1 MKFQEFEATKE
12 NLKHIRNFVEQNL
25 IDFKINPKTVFE
37 LKLVVGESISNII
50 KYGYKES
57 DPKNKIFV
65 EVDFIDNELEI
76 HIYDNG
82 IKVTKDMVKH
92 RDIDDVRP
100 GKIGSYFI
108 KNIMDYF
115 DWSEEKSD
123 WVNHLILKKYLTKND
138 ISKI

>member
-1 MKFQEFEATKE
+1 MKSQEFEATRE

-25 IDFKINPKTVFE
+25 INFKINPKTVSE
-37 LKLVVGESISNII
+37 LKLVVGESIANIV

-65 EVDFIDNELEI
+65 EVDFKDNELEI

-100 GKIGSYFI
+100 GQIGSYFI

-115 DWSEEKSD
+115 DWSEKKCS
-123 WVNHLILKKYLTKND
+123 WTNHLILKK
-138 ISKI
+138 KITNFNEKI

>member
-1 MKFQEFEATKE
+1 MNSQEFEATRE

-25 IDFKINPKTVFE
+25 INFKINPKTVFE
-37 LKLVVGESISNII
+37 IKLVVGESIANIV

-65 EVDFIDNELEI
+65 EVDFKDNQIEI

-123 WVNHLILKKYLTKND
+123 WVNHLILKK
-138 ISKI
+138 KIN

>member
-1 MKFQEFEATKE
+1 MKSQKFEATIE
-12 NLKHIRNFVEQNL
+12 NLKHIRNFVEQIL
-25 IDFKINPKTVFE
+25 IDLKINSKTVFE
-37 LKLVVGESISNII
+37 IKLAVGESISNII

-57 DPKNKIFV
+57 DPKNKICV
-65 EVDFIDNELEI
+65 EVDFKDNLFET

-92 RDIDDVRP
+92 RDIDDVKP
-100 GKIGSYFI
+100 GQIGTYFI

-123 WVNHLILKKYLTKND
+123 WVNHLVLKK
-138 ISKI
+138 KIH

>member
-92 RDIDDVRP
+92 RDIDDVKP

>member
-1 MKFQEFEATKE
+1 MQCQEFEATKE
-12 NLKHIRNFVEQNL
+12 SLKNIRSFVEL
-25 IDFKINPKTVFE
+25 ILKNYSINQK
-37 LKLVVGESISNII
+37 LIMDIKLVVGEATSNII
-50 KYGYKES
+50 KYGYRQS

-65 EVDFIDNELEI
+65 EVDFKDTELEI

-100 GKIGSYFI
+100 GQIGSYFI

-123 WVNHLILKKYLTKND
+123 WVNHLILKK
-138 ISKI
+138 KID

>member
-1 MKFQEFEATKE
+1 MQCQEFEATKE
-12 NLKHIRNFVEQNL
+12 SLKNIRSFVEL
-25 IDFKINPKTVFE
+25 ILKNHSINQK
-37 LKLVVGESISNII
+37 LIIDIKLVVGEATSNII
-50 KYGYKES
+50 KYGYGQS

-65 EVDFIDNELEI
+65 EVDFKDNELEI

-100 GKIGSYFI
+100 GQIGSYFI

-123 WVNHLILKKYLTKND
+123 WVNHLILKK
-138 ISKI
+138 KIN

>member
-1 MKFQEFEATKE
+1 MQCQEFEATKE
-12 NLKHIRNFVEQNL
+12 SLKNIRSFVEL
-25 IDFKINPKTVFE
+25 ILKNHSINQK
-37 LKLVVGESISNII
+37 LIIDMKLVVGEATSNII
-50 KYGYKES
+50 KYGYRQS

-65 EVDFIDNELEI
+65 EVDFKDDELEI

-100 GKIGSYFI
+100 GQIGSYFI

-123 WVNHLILKKYLTKND
+123 WVNHLILKK
-138 ISKI
+138 KIN

>member
-1 MKFQEFEATKE
+1 MQCQEFEATKE
-12 NLKHIRNFVEQNL
+12 NLKNIRSYIEL
-25 IDFKINPKTVFE
+25 ILKNYSINQKLINKI
-37 LKLVVGESISNII
+37 KLVVGEASSNII

-57 DPKNKIFV
+57 DRKNKIFV
-65 EVDFIDNELEI
+65 EVDFKDNQLEI

-92 RDIDDVRP
+92 RDINDVRP
-100 GKIGSYFI
+100 GQIGSYFI

-123 WVNHLILKKYLTKND
+123 WVNHLILKK
-138 ISKI
+138 KIN

>member
-1 MKFQEFEATKE
+1 MKSQEFEATRE

-25 IDFKINPKTVFE
+25 INFKINPKTVFE
-37 LKLVVGESISNII
+37 LKLVVGESVANIV

-65 EVDFIDNELEI
+65 EVDFKDNQIEI

-82 IKVTKDMVKH
+82 IKVTKEMVKH

-100 GKIGSYFI
+100 GQIGSYFI

-123 WVNHLILKKYLTKND
+123 WVNHLILKK
-138 ISKI
+138 KIN